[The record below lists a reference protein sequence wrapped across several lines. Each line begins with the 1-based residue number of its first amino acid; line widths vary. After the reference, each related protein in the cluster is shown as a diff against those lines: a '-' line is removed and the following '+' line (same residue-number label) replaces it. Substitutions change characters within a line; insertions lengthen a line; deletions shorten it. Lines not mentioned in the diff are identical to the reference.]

1 MYLVTHGDHGTSVS
15 DKIVQKTKNVVNSR
29 FFLRI
34 FFPAH
39 FDHWFHS
46 EKFSG
51 GWWWWWHCNYRAKHL
66 VQTLLLEIEVEFQL
80 TL

>member
-1 MYLVTHGDHGTSVS
+1 MYLVTHGDNGTSVS
-15 DKIVQKTKNVVNSR
+15 YKIVQKTKNVVDTR

-39 FDHWFHS
+39 LDHRIDS

-51 GWWWWWHCNYRAKHL
+51 GWVVVVVAL
-66 VQTLLLEIEVEFQL
+66 QL
-80 TL
+80 

>member
-1 MYLVTHGDHGTSVS
+1 MYQVTHGDHGTSAS

-39 FDHWFHS
+39 LDHWFHS

-51 GWWWWWHCNYRAKHL
+51 GWRVRVYAKL
-66 VQTLLLEIEVEFQL
+66 VRVYGGW
-80 TL
+80 

>member
-1 MYLVTHGDHGTSVS
+1 MS

-34 FFPAH
+34 FFSAH
-39 FDHWFHS
+39 LDHWFHS

-51 GWWWWWHCNYRAKHL
+51 GGWVGGWHCNYRVKHL
-66 VQTLLLEIEVEFQL
+66 VQTLLSEIEVEFQL

>member
-1 MYLVTHGDHGTSVS
+1 MS

-34 FFPAH
+34 FFSAH
-39 FDHWFHS
+39 LDHWFHS

-51 GWWWWWHCNYRAKHL
+51 GGGGGGGGGIAI
-66 VQTLLLEIEVEFQL
+66 IEPSIWSRL
-80 TL
+80 CYLR